1 MSLSAPGTQ
10 REEDGVRP
18 GRVWPTVEHM
28 EASFEHRAMGQRQ
41 LSQDADHTTDKD
53 KPTWICFSKM
63 KSLWSSEAL
72 FRE

>member
-1 MSLSAPGTQ
+1 M
-10 REEDGVRP
+10 
-18 GRVWPTVEHM
+18 EHM
-28 EASFEHRAMGQRQ
+28 EASSERRAMGQRQ